1 MALLLII
8 IFTVLTILLICC
20 NGELSLLFMIMLL
33 AISILLASIAGYNII
48 NGRVIDAKIEMY
60 QEENTKIEN
69 EMTLLVDKYMDYE
82 SETLSKFKNESSV
95 TLVSLY
101 PELKADELVQQQV
114 SIYKNNNNQIKQLKL
129 AKINISNWRWWLYFG
144 K

>member
-1 MALLLII
+1 
-8 IFTVLTILLICC
+8 
-20 NGELSLLFMIMLL
+20 MIMLL